1 MRTGKIKAIDGT
13 IEMSKIVLG
22 ASNYGSEITK
32 ECSFEIMDKYY
43 EIGGRAIDTGRIY
56 ASYIRN
62 GSSKSE
68 KTVGQWIKERNVRKE
83 FIVVTKGGHP
93 EYSDIHRSRL
103 APECLEYDINTS
115 LAVLDMD
122 YVDIYF
128 LHRDD
133 KDVPV
138 SEIMDTLDTFVKD
151 GKTPFTVSQI
161 QWNMAY
167 CRQEDMLDNTCLC
180 MTDEEYKG
188 YLNSNIPVMAY
199 SPQAIGFFSK
209 YEKLSLSDI
218 VQHIESV
225 PGLDILVSGKS
236 TPKPAELLG
245 SDSFKKLLNEAKNLY
260 DIIIIDS
267 PPVLTVSDTVIISQL
282 VNGVLLIVAAK
293 ETNKDVVLNAK
304 KTLEKVGVNIMG
316 IILTKTKVKNGNYYY
331 SDK

>member
-1 MRTGKIKAIDGT
+1 MESNKTLVTINDPHSFLSESYRICRANINYMNIDNNYQVLMLTSSVPSEGKTTTSCNLAITIAQSDKKVLLIDGDLRK
-13 IEMSKIVLG
+13 SKIHKVF
-22 ASNYGSEITK
+22 K
-32 ECSFEIMDKYY
+32 
-43 EIGGRAIDTGRIY
+43 
-56 ASYIRN
+56 
-62 GSSKSE
+62 
-68 KTVGQWIKERNVRKE
+68 
-83 FIVVTKGGHP
+83 
-93 EYSDIHRSRL
+93 
-103 APECLEYDINTS
+103 
-115 LAVLDMD
+115 
-122 YVDIYF
+122 
-128 LHRDD
+128 
-133 KDVPV
+133 
-138 SEIMDTLDTFVKD
+138 
-151 GKTPFTVSQI
+151 
-161 QWNMAY
+161 
-167 CRQEDMLDNTCLC
+167 
-180 MTDEEYKG
+180 
-188 YLNSNIPVMAY
+188 LNSFPGLTD
-199 SPQAIGFFSK
+199 AI